1 MTQASDEYLA
11 GLLTRVDA
19 LDAELR
25 RAGLAMGQAYGG
37 ALYPLDLLAL
47 AALNRSLAL
56 TSGFS
61 AMIRA
66 RNFVCAA
73 ALLRLQLDTALRFA
87 AAWMVSQPHDFAM
100 SVIGGT
106 SVRDL
111 LDSDGKRM
119 TDARLVS
126 RLKEENPWIDDLYA
140 QTSGYVHFSDKHLF
154 NTVTSVG
161 EDGAF
166 TLKASSVDEAV
177 QPHHYL
183 EAVVAFEEC
192 VDLFMRYLE
201 GWTLTKDA
209 GSAQEA
215 VRRIA
220 SGGPDA

>member
-1 MTQASDEYLA
+1 MTQVSDEYLA
-11 GLLTRVDA
+11 GLLSRLEA
-19 LDAELR
+19 LDAQLR
-25 RAGLAMGQAYGG
+25 RAGLAMGQAAAGV
-37 ALYPLDLLAL
+37 LYPLDLLAI

-56 TSGFS
+56 SSGFS

-87 AAWMVSQPHDFAM
+87 AAWMVSEPHDFAM
-100 SVIGGT
+100 SVMGGT
-106 SVRDL
+106 SVRNL
-111 LDSDGKRM
+111 LDSDGKKM

-126 RLKEENPWIDDLYA
+126 RLRDEDPWIEDLYE

-154 NTVTSVG
+154 NTVTSLG
-161 EDGAF
+161 DDGAF
-166 TLKASSVDEAV
+166 TMKASAVDEAV
-177 QPHHYL
+177 QPQHYL

-192 VDLFMRYLE
+192 VGLFVRYLE

-215 VRRIA
+215 SRRIA
-220 SGGPDA
+220 SRSPDA